1 MLKKKTIW
9 YVILRAMREKA
20 RPMLAEWEKKHKMNL
35 CETIGKVNR
44 RLKAIQ
50 KWLRFSDEVLDR
62 WTMLAG
68 NFFQW
73 LMEGAKRR
81 TITRSD
87 IADAYPIIWSKF
99 LLEATNQ
106 DDFMKNIIDK
116 NDEEDVW
123 KQLNEIEINEK
134 RTRSEDKI
142 SRTRKTK
149 QSSDLEYEEDIDL
162 NLLDLADNE
171 DDEEEN

>member
-1 MLKKKTIW
+1 MKKKTIW
-9 YVILRAMREKA
+9 YVILRAIREKA
-20 RPMLAEWEKKHKMNL
+20 RPMLTEWEKKHKINL
-35 CETIGKVNR
+35 TETIEKINR

-62 WTMLAG
+62 WTVLAG
-68 NFFQW
+68 KFFQW
-73 LMEGAKRR
+73 LMEEAKRR

-99 LLEATNQ
+99 LLETSNQ

-123 KQLNEIEINEK
+123 KQLNEMEINEK
-134 RTRSEDKI
+134 KTKNEDKI
-142 SRTRKTK
+142 SRMRKTK
-149 QSSDLEYEEDIDL
+149 QPNDADSEEDIDL
-162 NLLDLADNE
+162 NLRDLV